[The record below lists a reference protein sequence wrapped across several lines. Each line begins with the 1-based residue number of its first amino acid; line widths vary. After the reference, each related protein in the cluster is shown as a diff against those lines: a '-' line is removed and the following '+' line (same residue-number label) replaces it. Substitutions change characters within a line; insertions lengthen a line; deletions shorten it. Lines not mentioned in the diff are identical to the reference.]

1 MQGMVFHQYYA
12 FAVWWKAPAWSLTE
26 VGAVRS
32 HHFFQNKLPAHAY
45 NNCTTH
51 QQCFF
56 FIFHCFHQIWFKA
69 KCSQCARPQKEFR
82 SFQYIWPPPCSPQ
95 AYKRREWPLLK
106 THHSRDKRLWRT
118 RRFDLRLLPVH
129 CSPHHFPGLFTG
141 SKPSPS
147 VWRLS
152 STRLWVLL
160 WFPPTPSLKATEYF
174 LSVGWHHL
182 QEKWICFLL
191 RVSLALSPNPLFS
204 VYLFLRQQGGW
215 PVTGLDLLPI
225 TMLTH

>member
-1 MQGMVFHQYYA
+1 MLYEVIISFKISSQPTCITT
-12 FAVWWKAPAWSLTE
+12 APRISSASFL
-26 VGAVRS
+26 
-32 HHFFQNKLPAHAY
+32 
-45 NNCTTH
+45 
-51 QQCFF
+51 F
-56 FIFHCFHQIWFKA
+56 FIVSIRFGLKQ

-118 RRFDLRLLPVH
+118 RRFDLRLLPVQ

-191 RVSLALSPNPLFS
+191 WVSLALSPNPLFS
-204 VYLFLRQQGGW
+204 VYLFSETTRRLASYWSGFA
-215 PVTGLDLLPI
+215 PYHNAHTLKSTVPLPSCFRSSS
-225 TMLTH
+225 